1 MIQQSPGTDPG
12 HRGGLD
18 RRAALKLFVSGAAL
32 ALASCG
38 RPAQQIVPYVEVPA
52 GEVPGVPSRFATALP
67 LAGYGRGVIATSVEG
82 RPIKINGNPRHPA
95 SLGAT
100 DVFAEAA
107 VLSLY
112 DPDRSKA
119 PYSAGRVQP
128 WSAFEAALLP
138 RLNAARARQGEGL
151 ALVTGRIT
159 SPTLLGQINTFRQTF
174 PQAQWFRYEPADDDT
189 ASAGANLAFGRAATV
204 MPRFADARVALL
216 LDADPLGFGPQ
227 QIRSSRDIT
236 TARRSRQPA
245 DSLRLYMAEPVY
257 TLTGALADH
266 RVAIRPELIRNIA
279 IEVARTLGADFAA
292 AELPADIAH
301 FVRVA
306 AADLAARKGAAVVQT
321 GPRQSAEVHA
331 LCHWIN
337 AQLSAPLDCIAPV
350 DPVETGHGASL
361 RTLSDA
367 LQAKGADCLIVIGAN
382 PAYDTPGELA
392 IAERLATVPFSVHL
406 GAYRDE
412 TGTRCTWHLPQ
423 SDTLETWSDT
433 RSIDGTA
440 SIIQPLIR
448 PLYDTRTAHD
458 LLALLNGTLSVSAH
472 DLVRARWRTKG
483 TYSEDFDD
491 WWRRSLQ
498 DGLIADSASPK
509 LTLPAAKLPEMTPA
523 HATTSF
529 VLTLAPD
536 AAVFDGSVANNAWL
550 QECPKPFSKQVW
562 GNALHVAEDDARKL
576 GLIDGDLLRLAS
588 GERVVEA
595 PVFVQP
601 GQASGTI
608 AGTLGYG
615 RTAAGTMGSHIG
627 FDLYAMRQL
636 DSPWLLD
643 DLTVGRGSGRQNLLR
658 TQHFFTIEG
667 EAETLQPRFD
677 LTELLKSDLGLSK
690 PGADP
695 PTLYPEHSYDTYEW
709 AMVIDNAACI
719 GCNACVI
726 ACQAENNIPIVGPDE
741 IAEGRDMHW
750 LRVDEYII
758 DGRPGFSPVP
768 CMQCEH
774 APCEPVCPVA
784 ASVHDS
790 EGLNAQVYNRCV
802 GTRFCQSNCPYKVR
816 RFNFFGYADGQEYG
830 NFGSEIAK
838 AVFNPDV
845 SVRGRGVMEKCTYC
859 VQRISG
865 ARRAA
870 EKDGRSIRDG
880 EVVTACQAACPTRA
894 ISFGNLADPQAAIH
908 PLRGAPQSYAL
919 LGELGTR
926 PRTTYLARLHN
937 HNPDFGKPQS

>member
-1 MIQQSPGTDPG
+1 MMQQASGNCPTSHGA
-12 HRGGLD
+12 LD
-18 RRAALKLFVSGAAL
+18 RRAALRLFISGAAL
-32 ALASCG
+32 ALSSCG
-38 RPAQQIVPYVEVPA
+38 RPAQQIVPYVDMPD
-52 GEVPGVPSRFATALP
+52 GEVPGIPRRFATALP

-100 DVFAEAA
+100 DIFAEAA

-128 WSAFEAALLP
+128 WSAFQSALLP
-138 RLNAARARQGEGL
+138 RLNAATARQGAGL
-151 ALVTGRIT
+151 ALVTGRVT
-159 SPTLLGQINTFRQTF
+159 SPTLLDQITTFKRTF
-174 PQAQWFRYEPADDDT
+174 PQAQWYRYEPVEDDA
-189 ASAGANLAFGRAATV
+189 ASAGAVLAFDRAATV
-204 MPRFADARVALL
+204 VPRFSDARVAMM

-227 QIRSSRDIT
+227 QIRYGRDIT

-245 DSLRLYMAEPVY
+245 DSLRLYVAEPAY

-266 RVAIRPELIRNIA
+266 RVSLRPELVRNVA
-279 IEVARTLGADFAA
+279 IEIARALGAPLAA
-292 AELPADIAH
+292 AELPPDVGH
-301 FVRVA
+301 FARVA
-306 AADLAARKGAAVVQT
+306 ADDLGARRGAALVQA
-321 GPRQSAEVHA
+321 GPRQGSDVHA

-350 DPVETGHGASL
+350 DPVEAGHGESL
-361 RTLSDA
+361 RALSDA
-367 LQAKGADCLIVIGAN
+367 LQARRIDFLIVIGAN
-382 PAYDTPGELA
+382 PAYDTPGELG
-392 IAERLATVPFSVHL
+392 IAEGLASIPFSVHL
-406 GAYRDE
+406 GTHRDE
-412 TGTRCTWHLPQ
+412 TGTRCTWHLPL
-423 SDTLETWSDT
+423 SHVLEEWSDIRAT
-433 RSIDGTA
+433 DGTA
-440 SIIQPLIR
+440 SIIQPLIQ
-448 PLYDTRTAHD
+448 PLYDTRSAHD
-458 LLALLNGTLSVSAH
+458 LLAFLNGSLSTSAH
-472 DLVRARWRTKG
+472 ELVRARWRASRSSG
-483 TYSEDFDD
+483 ENFDG
-491 WWRRSLQ
+491 WWRQALQ

-509 LTLPAAKLPEMTPA
+509 VTLPTAKLPQVAPA
-523 HATTSF
+523 KPTTGF

-536 AAVFDGSVANNAWL
+536 PAVFDGSVANNAWL

-562 GNALHVAEDDARKL
+562 GNALHLAEEDARNL
-576 GLIDGDLLRLAS
+576 GLVDGDMLRITA
-588 GERVVEA
+588 GHHVVEA
-595 PVFVQP
+595 PLFVQP
-601 GQASGTI
+601 AQATGTI
-608 AGTLGYG
+608 AGTIGYG
-615 RTAAGTMGSHIG
+615 RTAAGSMGNSVG
-627 FDLYAMRQL
+627 FDLYALRQT
-636 DSPWLLD
+636 DSPWALD
-643 DLTVGRGSGRQNLLR
+643 VNVGRATGAQNLLR
-658 TQHFFTIEG
+658 TEHFFTLEG
-667 EAETLQPRFD
+667 DAAKLQPRFD
-677 LTELLKSDLGLSK
+677 LADLFKPDLGLSK
-690 PGADP
+690 PGANP
-695 PTLYPEHSYDTYEW
+695 PTLYPPHRYDTYEW

-750 LRVDEYII
+750 LRVDEYVVG
-758 DGRPGFSPVP
+758 GRPGFSPVP

-830 NFGSEIAK
+830 KFGSDIVK

-870 EKDGRSIRDG
+870 EKEGRTIRDG

-908 PLRGAPQSYAL
+908 ALRDAPQSYAL

-926 PRTTYLARLHN
+926 PRTTYLARLRN
-937 HNPDFGKPQS
+937 HNPDLGKTQS